1 MFSIM
6 TMASS
11 TTKPVAMVS
20 AMIDRLLR
28 LKPATYMTASVPTS
42 ESGTDRLGMTVARAS
57 PRKAKIT
64 ATTRMTAKVSSICTS
79 RTDARMVR
87 VRSVTMATSS
97 ATGRESR
104 SWGSIALMRSTTS
117 MTLAP
122 GWRCTFTIT
131 AGVLFTQAAIR
142 LFSWASSTVA
152 TSFSRTGA
160 PLR

>member
-28 LKPATYMTASVPTS
+28 LKPARYITASVPIS
-42 ESGTDRLGMTVARAS
+42 DSGTDRLGMSVARQS
-57 PRKAKIT
+57 PRKRKIT
-64 ATTRMTAKVSSICTS
+64 ATTSTTAKVSSICTS
-79 RTDARMVR
+79 RTEARMVT
-87 VRSVTMATSS
+87 VRSVRTVTSS
-97 ATGRESR
+97 ELGRVSR
-104 SWGSIALMRSTTS
+104 NCGSNALMRSTTS

-122 GWRCTFTIT
+122 GWRWTLMIT
-131 AGVLFTQAAIR
+131 AWVEFIQAASR
-142 LFSWASSTVA
+142 LFSCASATVA
-152 TSFSRTGA
+152 TSDTRTGA

>member
-28 LKPATYMTASVPTS
+28 LKPARYITASVPTS
-42 ESGTDRLGMTVARAS
+42 DSGTDRLGMSVARQS
-57 PRKAKIT
+57 PRKRKMT
-64 ATTRMTAKVSSICTS
+64 ATTRTTAKVSSICTS
-79 RTDARMVR
+79 RTEARMVS
-87 VRSVTMATSS
+87 VRSVMIVTSREL
-97 ATGRESR
+97 GRVSR
-104 SWGSIALMRSTTS
+104 SCGSSVLMRSTTS

-122 GWRCTFTIT
+122 GWRRTFTIT
-131 AGVLFTQAAIR
+131 AWVPFAQAASR
-142 LFSWASSTVA
+142 VFSCASSTLA
-152 TSFSRTGA
+152 TSASRTGA

>member
-28 LKPATYMTASVPTS
+28 LKSARYITARVPTS
-42 ESGTDRLGMTVARAS
+42 DSGTERLGISVARAS

-64 ATTRMTAKVSSICTS
+64 ATTRTTAKLSSICTS
-79 RTDARMVR
+79 RTEARMVS
-87 VRSVTMATSS
+87 VRSVRMAMSS
-97 ATGRESR
+97 ELGRVSR
-104 SWGSIALMRSTTS
+104 SVGSRSLMRSTTS

-122 GWRCTFTIT
+122 GWRWTFTIT
-131 AGVLFTQAAIR
+131 AWVLFIQAAMR
-142 LFSWASSTVA
+142 VFSWPSSTVA
-152 TSFSRTGA
+152 TSRIRTGA